1 MNKTDN
7 GLKDKVVGKV
17 KEVEGKVTGDKICE
31 AQGKA
36 QQAKGKIKDKAKR
49 LKEDL
54 EH

>member
-17 KEVEGKVTGDKICE
+17 KEAEGKVTGDKIRE